1 MAQRYF
7 ASDSERRQSK
17 MRKSLWMIPVVLLFT
32 ALGSTTARADTIACG
47 TATCITTGGYVTEI
61 EGLNIDGTA
70 YNVTFDTTDSS
81 PAPFN
86 TNGEAGDASGAIIA
100 ALGGD
105 EIVNASLYGG
115 VLQLIAVDA
124 GGGSAYID
132 YLSSGGGWAENI
144 GVYSIA
150 RNFTPYVPDGGLYF
164 ADFSTAA
171 TATPEPGTLLLTL
184 TGVGLLGLMV
194 VMRKRKALGLAQTA

>member
-1 MAQRYF
+1 
-7 ASDSERRQSK
+7 
-17 MRKSLWMIPVVLLFT
+17 MRKSLWIIPVVLLLT

-47 TATCITTGGYVTEI
+47 TATCVTTGGFVTEI

-81 PAPFN
+81 PAPFD

-115 VLQLIAVDA
+115 ALQLIAVDA

-132 YLSSGGGWAENI
+132 YLRPGGGGRKTTA
-144 GVYSIA
+144 SILL
-150 RNFTPYVPDGGLYF
+150 RI
-164 ADFSTAA
+164 
-171 TATPEPGTLLLTL
+171 TLLRTCQ
-184 TGVGLLGLMV
+184 TEDFISPIFQPPQ
-194 VMRKRKALGLAQTA
+194 RRQSRALFCSR